1 MKNTLEGKDISLTL
15 MTCKTCGDNIEKL
28 VQLFGKTIKV
38 NIICS
43 CRKKELE
50 EKQKAIEKEEKNQ
63 RLKTIKKNSLMEK
76 SFYNKTFENWD
87 FEKGD
92 RKLYN
97 LGTKYIENFKEI
109 KEEGLGL
116 LITGGV
122 GNGKSYLSFAIA
134 NGLLKK
140 GVPVVCISINGLL
153 ERIKETYSIWGK
165 EGEWE
170 IIKLLGNADLL
181 VIDDLGTEQNTE
193 WSISKIYTIIDS
205 RYRNKLPTVVTTN
218 YPVDILKD
226 RYGERTVDRLIE
238 MCTTIESKGNSIRK
252 INALENK
259 ESLKRLLSSQ
269 LTYN

>member
-1 MKNTLEGKDISLTL
+1 MMKNTLEKKNISSTL
-15 MTCKTCGDNIEKL
+15 MTCKTCGERQEKL
-28 VQLFGKTIKV
+28 VKLFGKTIKV

-43 CRKKELE
+43 CRKKEL
-50 EKQKAIEKEEKNQ
+50 EEKNQ

-87 FEKGD
+87 FEKSYK
-92 RKLYN
+92 KLYN
-97 LGTKYIENFKEI
+97 LGIKYIDNFKEI
-109 KEEGLGL
+109 KEEELEL
-116 LITGGV
+116 LITGAV
-122 GNGKSYLSFAIA
+122 GNGKSYLSFSIA
-134 NGLLKK
+134 NALLKK
-140 GVPVVCISINGLL
+140 GVLVVCISINGLL
-153 ERIKETYSIWGK
+153 ERIKETYSTLGK

-238 MCTTIESKGNSIRK
+238 MCTIVESKGISIRK

-259 ESLKRLLSSQ
+259 ENLKRLLSSKITESYRY
-269 LTYN
+269 L